1 MNEPS
6 EDADQVVD
14 LIAKFVRRELMPL
27 ENEYLKRLARGLTPY
42 LPTEH
47 NERLR
52 TVSMELGLWGL
63 DAPADMG
70 GSDLPNV
77 AMVRVWEELAKSP
90 VPFQLPPDTPNLRM
104 LQAIGTAEQKTK
116 YLQPYIEGRVTSGIA
131 ISEPGAGGD
140 PAGMKTRAVLDG
152 DTWVLNGR
160 KIWISNARDA
170 DFLIAMARVG
180 DGQGREGITS
190 FIVERGAPGFIVER
204 DIPMVGGGFTY
215 EVVFD
220 DCRLPASA
228 LLGQVGRG
236 YEPMQLRLRAR
247 RLDMGAS
254 AVGMTQ
260 RALDVMV
267 EHAKQRVTFG
277 VPLADRQAI
286 QWWIADT
293 ASRLHA
299 CRLMVRD
306 AAAKVDAGRS
316 ASHEISMVKVYATE
330 LAYDTIDHAM
340 QTLGALGMTQETVLS
355 PMWHRARLM
364 RIYEGP
370 SEVHRQSIA
379 RRVLEGR
386 A

>member
-1 MNEPS
+1 MDETAS
-6 EDADQVVD
+6 EADQIVELV
-14 LIAKFVRRELMPL
+14 AKFVRRELMPL
-27 ENEYLKRLARGLTPY
+27 ENIYLQRHAKGLEPS
-42 LPTEH
+42 LPPEDH
-47 NERLR
+47 ERLR
-52 TVSMELGLWGL
+52 SVSKDLGLWGL

-77 AMVRVWEELAKSP
+77 VMVRIWEELAKSP

-104 LQAIGTAEQKTK
+104 LQAIGTPEQKAK

-140 PAGMKTRAVLDG
+140 PAGMKTRAVQDG
-152 DTWVLNGR
+152 NEWVLSGR
-160 KIWISNARDA
+160 KIWISNAKNA

-180 DGQGREGITS
+180 DGSGREGITS

-204 DIPMVGGGFTY
+204 EIPMVGGGFTY

-220 DCRLPASA
+220 NCRLPASA
-228 LLGQVGRG
+228 LLGKVGQG

-254 AVGMTQ
+254 AIGMAQ
-260 RALDVMV
+260 RALDVLV

-286 QWWIADT
+286 QWWIANT
-293 ASRLHA
+293 ATRLHA

-306 AAAKVDAGRS
+306 AAAKVDAGKS
-316 ASHEISMVKVYATE
+316 ASHEISMIKIFGTE
-330 LAYDTIDHAM
+330 LAYETIDHAM
-340 QTLGALGMTQETVLS
+340 QTLGALGMTQETVLY
-355 PMWHRARLM
+355 PLWHRARLM

-379 RRVLEGR
+379 QRILAGR